1 MAAQS
6 KAPGT
11 AQGGHH
17 LCFLS
22 ALERRGEGSGS
33 ALDGRRGA
41 RAGQMDGPDGWASGL
56 IAQLGD
62 YARVGRPA
70 GLLCRWGATRAVPRC
85 LACRAGLAAAAAFH
99 PFRSSRRASPP
110 RRELAGPT
118 GIIAHLQALASH
130 GMASLAS
137 HCKTCVRAVDTAV
150 DSRRRMPGGFFL
162 LLPIFLTSSTARSL
176 LTVTGRW
183 TVDRAGRPHGDP
195 QEPTGT
201 TTPGWLRCYYLLPA
215 GVLHSPC
222 RATPP

>member
-70 GLLCRWGATRAVPRC
+70 GLQVGGDARRAKVP
-85 LACRAGLAAAAAFH
+85 ACRAGLAAAAAFH

-137 HCKTCVRAVDTAV
+137 HCKTCGRAVDTAV
-150 DSRRRMPGGFFL
+150 DSRRRMPGGFFFFF
-162 LLPIFLTSSTARSL
+162 PSS
-176 LTVTGRW
+176 
-183 TVDRAGRPHGDP
+183 
-195 QEPTGT
+195 
-201 TTPGWLRCYYLLPA
+201 
-215 GVLHSPC
+215 
-222 RATPP
+222 